1 MGTMATLM
9 QAYVDQ
15 QGLHELEG
23 IYETAIPGVR
33 FYRSACG
40 APRQPLTYYSGILV
54 MGQGT
59 KVIYLGDQQVSYH
72 SGTYLVVGVPMPLE
86 CEAISDQGKPLLSM
100 CIDIAPERLNRL
112 VDSLQR
118 KGISPE
124 VPTVNRGLCSAQ
136 LSQPMEEACLR
147 LLNALLNPIDGD
159 ILGQS
164 MVEEVVYRVLTGSKG
179 YVLYDLARHD
189 GHYARVARALQQMHE
204 DYAATI
210 NMEELAGSV
219 NMSVSSFHRA
229 FRQVTSESPLQY
241 LKKVRLNKAK
251 ELMLLGGKKANEAAL
266 LVGYTSPSQFSRE
279 YKRHFDETPKS
290 SLQL

>member
-1 MGTMATLM
+1 METMAELM

-23 IYETAIPGVR
+23 IYQTAIPGVR

-59 KVIYLGDQQVSYH
+59 KEIYLGDQHVRYH
-72 SGTYLVVGVPMPLE
+72 SGTYLVVGVPLPLE
-86 CEAISDQGKPLLSM
+86 CEAISEQGKPLLSM
-100 CIDIAPERLNRL
+100 CIDIAPERLHRL
-112 VDSLQR
+112 VDILQR
-118 KGISPE
+118 RGISPGA
-124 VPTVNRGLCSAQ
+124 PSVNSGLCTAQ
-136 LSQPMEEACLR
+136 LSQPMEVACHR
-147 LLNALLNPIDGD
+147 LLNALLNPVDAD
-159 ILGQS
+159 VLGHS
-164 MVEEVVYRVLTGSKG
+164 MVDEVVYRVLTGSKG

-204 DYAATI
+204 DYAVPI
-210 NMEELAGSV
+210 NVEELASCV

-251 ELMLLGGKKANEAAL
+251 ELIALEGKKANEAAL

-279 YKRHFDETPKS
+279 YKRHFDESPRA
-290 SLQL
+290 SLR